1 MNFFVNWIVDNEIA
15 ISRAPKENRDVIYL
29 EEQRIKSV
37 LSLCSEKEILTP
49 QRLKDN
55 FTLNRFVLPDHKSN
69 KKIELGEIIF
79 ALKVLKSLEK
89 SRPTLVHC
97 KAGIERSPLICI
109 AWLIKIGNLSPI
121 DALDFVVDVHPL
133 SNPIPS
139 QLELI
144 FGEEFKKAKL

>member
-1 MNFFVNWIVDNEIA
+1 MNFSVNWIVDNEIA
-15 ISRAPKENRDVIYL
+15 ISRAPKNDREVIEL
-29 EEQRIKSV
+29 EEKRIKSV
-37 LSLCSEKEILTP
+37 LSLCSEKEILPP
-49 QRLKDN
+49 QRLKTN
-55 FTLNRFVLPDHKSN
+55 FSLKRVVLPDHKSY

-121 DALDFVVDVHPL
+121 DAFDFVIDAHPL

-139 QLELI
+139 QLALV
-144 FGEEFKKAKL
+144 FGAEFKKVIL